1 MAWRQIVATIDS
13 WGERERERERKEDDG
28 DVGGNFVAKWR
39 IESSTLA
46 FFLD

>member
-13 WGERERERERKEDDG
+13 WVERERERKEDDG